1 MSLPFRSG
9 GNYICGSCTR
19 GSCRCSRRGSCR
31 CIRRVSCR
39 CCRESHKSENCQ
51 RKKSQHF
58 SLATELNF
66 KNLFDLYPALDIF
79 PGPWSVRLAVR
90 STVALTIPRSRLS
103 QLGFLPAFVTR
114 RVLPFRAH
122 PGGGS
127 VKTENLKLVRNGRL
141 GDELFLRV
149 PGAAT
154 IYLWLLKW
162 LVIALLTNV
171 V

>member
-39 CCRESHKSENCQ
+39 CCRDSHKSEHCQ

-66 KNLFDLYPALDIF
+66 KILFDLYPALDIF

-103 QLGFLPAFVTR
+103 QLGFLPALIFPFSPRGWDREDRKLKISAHCR
-114 RVLPFRAH
+114 R
-122 PGGGS
+122 
-127 VKTENLKLVRNGRL
+127 
-141 GDELFLRV
+141 
-149 PGAAT
+149 
-154 IYLWLLKW
+154 
-162 LVIALLTNV
+162 
-171 V
+171 